1 MLPVSTP
8 ILQSA
13 YEASVRDLAGAA
25 QDVVAQYDM
34 ASINA
39 LRALIDR
46 LKDVSAAR
54 VPHYAVIL
62 CVIASAVLTCCG
74 STLPPCM
81 RCVGPGEGGGKD
93 REEHHSGPAALQQPC
108 GQRRIHPVVRAVT
121 GYITYSASDCALP
134 AGVV

>member
-1 MLPVSTP
+1 MLPASTP

-46 LKDVSAAR
+46 LKDVSARA
-54 VPHYAVIL
+54 PSSAVIL
-62 CVIASAVLTCCG
+62 CVTASAVAVV
-74 STLPPCM
+74 LPYHLVC
-81 RCVGPGEGGGKD
+81 
-93 REEHHSGPAALQQPC
+93 
-108 GQRRIHPVVRAVT
+108 AV
-121 GYITYSASDCALP
+121 
-134 AGVV
+134 